1 MSTEMPRWR
10 VVHGVHHDLVSLYW
24 VLVWIVLRHTA
35 HNFSVAQ
42 AQEVF
47 PFGIGRHSLGVG
59 MKFIWADWLV
69 DEFEIPGN
77 EPLTKLLRDMA
88 LPVLKSVGNKIVKS
102 VPMTYDDALQLFDQ
116 ALASQG
122 WPEMDFVPCTW
133 LDESQASSPWII
145 DESFPLERKPST
157 AEKPGSGAPRCNAE
171 KMPPPTT
178 ISTSYE
184 AHLRSKGRPIETV
197 AVAAAPS
204 SSHGPTPSS
213 SSSRKRKAEEPA
225 ETEASGS
232 GRSRSSKR
240 SKGSRRSEN
249 VD

>member
-1 MSTEMPRWR
+1 MSTEMPSWR
-10 VVHGVHHDLVSLYW
+10 IVHGVHHDLVSLYW

-47 PFGIGRHSLGVG
+47 PFSTDRHSLGVG
-59 MKFIWADWLV
+59 MKIIWANWLV

-88 LPVLKSVGNKIVKS
+88 LPVLKSVGNKIVKG
-102 VPMTYDDALQLFDQ
+102 VPMTYDDVLQLFDE
-116 ALASQG
+116 ALDSQG
-122 WPEMDFVPCTW
+122 WPEMDYVPCTW

-145 DESFPLERKPST
+145 DDSLALERKPST
-157 AEKPGSGAPRCNAE
+157 AEKPGLGAPRANAE
-171 KMPPPTT
+171 KMPPPTE

-184 AHLRSKGRPIETV
+184 ARLPSNETV
-197 AVAAAPS
+197 AASAAS
-204 SSHGPTPSS
+204 SGSDGPKPISS
-213 SSSRKRKAEEPA
+213 LSSRKRKAVEPA
-225 ETEASGS
+225 ETEGSES
-232 GRSRSSKR
+232 GRSKR